1 MFLGRTLSSEAV
13 ASWGSP
19 YVFGS
24 SLEARWHEY
33 AEHTRLSDRSTLE
46 AFGMPQLFGVAG
58 RPNGWRAAKMAH
70 RKRSLILLCLP
81 PRCWSFS
88 LGQKHVWATNTSSDG
103 CRASLCLASNLGVV
117 ACADPFSDFCDWL
130 FMMNQMTSCLPC
142 SAGPVMFHPCLCL
155 FLCAWSE
162 HRLLAANPA

>member
-1 MFLGRTLSSEAV
+1 MTGIPTPPPRSSASTILS
-13 ASWGSP
+13 
-19 YVFGS
+19 GS
-24 SLEARWHEY
+24 SLPQLPATSNPTSV
-33 AEHTRLSDRSTLE
+33 ATFLDRSILE
-46 AFGMPQLFGVAG
+46 AFGMLQPFGVAG
-58 RPNGWRAAKMAH
+58 RPNEWRAAKMAH
-70 RKRSLILLCLP
+70 RKRSLVLLCLP

-117 ACADPFSDFCDWL
+117 VCPFSDFCDWL

-142 SAGPVMFHPCLCL
+142 SAGPVMFHPCLCF

>member
-58 RPNGWRAAKMAH
+58 RPNG
-70 RKRSLILLCLP
+70 
-81 PRCWSFS
+81 
-88 LGQKHVWATNTSSDG
+88 
-103 CRASLCLASNLGVV
+103 
-117 ACADPFSDFCDWL
+117 
-130 FMMNQMTSCLPC
+130 
-142 SAGPVMFHPCLCL
+142 
-155 FLCAWSE
+155 
-162 HRLLAANPA
+162 